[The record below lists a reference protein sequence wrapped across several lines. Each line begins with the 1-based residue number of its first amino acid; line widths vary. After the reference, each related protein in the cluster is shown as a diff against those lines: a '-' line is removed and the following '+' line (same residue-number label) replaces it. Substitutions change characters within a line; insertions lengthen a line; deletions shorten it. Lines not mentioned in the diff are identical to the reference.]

1 MENIDGTLKVW
12 HVWGMPKPSSKR
24 LKRPSDPI
32 QLAKLIGDIATG
44 QVEDKPA
51 IPPTPD
57 EIRRVMSALGRTGGL
72 KGGKARAA
80 SLSPTKRVE
89 IAKKAALA
97 RWKAKR

>member
-1 MENIDGTLKVW
+1 
-12 HVWGMPKPSSKR
+12 MPKPSSRR

-32 QLAKLIGDIATG
+32 QLANLIGDIATG

-51 IPPTPD
+51 IAPTQY

-80 SLSPTKRVE
+80 SLSPKKRSE
-89 IAKKAALA
+89 IAKKAAAA
-97 RWKAKR
+97 RWGEKKAK